1 MSFVGKYYL
10 VDSGYAN
17 QDCFLAPYRGNTYH
31 LQEYRERRGG
41 ITSSRELFNYT
52 HSSQGYVWLG
62 GWRVGRR
69 ESIGRMESVKD
80 GDDYNNPSSCLV
92 GRRDR

>member
-1 MSFVGKYYL
+1 MIKPNGWVFACLSNENNL
-10 VDSGYAN
+10 
-17 QDCFLAPYRGNTYH
+17 
-31 LQEYRERRGG
+31 
-41 ITSSRELFNYT
+41 
-52 HSSQGYVWLG
+52 GYVWLS

-92 GRRDR
+92 GKRDR

>member
-1 MSFVGKYYL
+1 MGRPCQEKDKV
-10 VDSGYAN
+10 N
-17 QDCFLAPYRGNTYH
+17 PH
-31 LQEYRERRGG
+31 LKFKV
-41 ITSSRELFNYT
+41 SRFHENSWLDGRIDLDTLGF
-52 HSSQGYVWLG
+52 VWLG

>member
-52 HSSQGYVWLG
+52 HSSL
-62 GWRVGRR
+62 RV
-69 ESIGRMESVKD
+69 
-80 GDDYNNPSSCLV
+80 CLV
-92 GRRDR
+92 GWMESRKEGEYWKDGECEGWR